1 MFGDTEAFLDK
12 FKTCARTREIDL
24 QRLGHEFYEEE
35 HTKPIFTHNDLF
47 TVHNLYRYHCII
59 ETYKI
64 IKLRQPIAMYSLFNR
79 SWRRDNLLITPS
91 PTHNFTYMSA
101 NLWNKYRQ
109 SAGIQ
114 DFTTPICS
122 LKTTLK
128 RSLLDSQRRYD
139 PDVWRDVNFCV

>member
-1 MFGDTEAFLDK
+1 MFGDTDAFLDK
-12 FKTCARTREIDL
+12 FKTCARTREKDL
-24 QRLGHEFYEEE
+24 QKLGHEFYEEE

-47 TVHNLYRYHCII
+47 TVHNLYIYYCII

-91 PTHNFTYMSA
+91 PTNNFTYMSA

-114 DFTTPICS
+114 DFTIPICS

-128 RSLLDSQRRYD
+128 RSLRDSQRRYD
-139 PDVWRDVNFCV
+139 PDVWCDVNFCV